1 MSFIRSKQLAALAQA
16 AAKGHTAQVERLSRA
31 YPAMADAL
39 APLLALTRPSEPAAV
54 ALQAVEQQSL
64 MLNAAQA
71 LLREHQAL
79 EEATGESRAGVGRLT
94 DGGAGI
100 SSGLQQTVNGIDQ
113 ARETTRHS
121 AATVNEVDG
130 QLRLLRSALSAMN
143 RNQAKLAEQVAQIRK
158 LTSSVQEIAH
168 QTNLVALNAAI
179 EAARAGEA
187 GKGFAVVA
195 DEVKQLA
202 EKTSQ
207 ATGEIEAVT
216 GSIGDFSQ
224 QLDRDVQQG
233 MHRLESAQER
243 ITHTAGA
250 LREGTETLHGAMTR
264 LQNVQQSS
272 DSQSARIAGAQ
283 AALGVLQ
290 KRTVEARRQAEAL
303 DRACVLSHRLCLGWL
318 DQDAEHSLAGLS
330 LSLRESI
337 QGLRQAMELALHE
350 PAALD
355 RRWFDT
361 TVLDHVL
368 ARLGD
373 KHATHPAAEQLM
385 AAGRRLSTHAGAFV
399 SLISQGDL
407 QRAADYPSRV
417 EAERETIHQQLGAL
431 LADAVA

>member
-16 AAKGHTAQVERLSRA
+16 AAQGDTAQVDRLSRQF
-31 YPAMADAL
+31 PALAAAL
-39 APLLALTRPSEPAAV
+39 APLLARVAPREPAAV

-71 LLREHQAL
+71 LLREHEAL
-79 EEATGESRAGVGRLT
+79 EEATGESRASVGRLT

-100 SSGLQQTVNGIDQ
+100 SSGLQQTAGSVEQ
-113 ARETTRHS
+113 ARETTRHG

-224 QLDRDVQQG
+224 QLDGDVQQG
-233 MHRLESAQER
+233 MSRLETAQER
-243 ITHTAGA
+243 IGHTATA
-250 LREGTETLHGAMTR
+250 LRDGADALHGAANR
-264 LQNVQQSS
+264 LQNLQQHT
-272 DSQSARIAGAQ
+272 DAQSARIAGAQ
-283 AALGVLQ
+283 AALGALQ

-303 DRACVLSHRLCLGWL
+303 DRASVLSHRLCLGWL
-318 DQDAEHSLAGLS
+318 DQAAEHSLAGLS

-361 TVLDHVL
+361 SVLDHVL
-368 ARLGD
+368 ARLAG
-373 KHATHPAAEQLM
+373 KHAQHPAALQLI
-385 AAGRRLSTHAGAFV
+385 AAGERLSSHAGSFV

-407 QRAADYPSRV
+407 QTAANYPSRV
-417 EAERETIHQQLGAL
+417 EAERETIHQQLSAL
-431 LADAVA
+431 LADAEA

>member
-1 MSFIRSKQLAALAQA
+1 MSFIRSKQLADLAKA
-16 AAKGHTAQVERLSRA
+16 AAHGDKELVERLSREN
-31 YPAMADAL
+31 PAMAQAL
-39 APLLALTRPSEPAAV
+39 APLLALTAPVEPAAV

-71 LLREHQAL
+71 LLREHEAL
-79 EEATGESRAGVGRLT
+79 ESATAESRASVGRLT
-94 DGGAGI
+94 DSGAGI
-100 SSGLQQTVNGIDQ
+100 SSGLQQTAHGIDQ

-121 AATVNEVDG
+121 AATVTEVDG

-143 RNQAKLAEQVAQIRK
+143 RNQARLAEQVAQIRK
-158 LTSSVQEIAH
+158 LTTSVKDIAH

-202 EKTSQ
+202 EKTGQ
-207 ATGEIEAVT
+207 ATGEIESMT
-216 GSIGDFSQ
+216 GSIGEFSQ
-224 QLDRDVQQG
+224 QLDIDVQQG
-233 MHRLESAQER
+233 MQRLESAQDR
-243 ITHTAGA
+243 INHTGTT
-250 LREGTETLHGAMTR
+250 LREGAEVLQGAIAR
-264 LQNVQQSS
+264 LQSLQQST
-272 DSQSARIAGAQ
+272 DAQAARVTTAQ
-283 AALGVLQ
+283 AALGALQ

-303 DRACVLSHRLCLGWL
+303 DRACVLSHRMCLGWL

-361 TVLDHVL
+361 SVLDHVMN
-368 ARLGD
+368 RLSD
-373 KHATHPAAEQLM
+373 KHATHPAANELV
-385 AAGRRLSTHAGAFV
+385 AAGRRLREHTDTFV
-399 SLISQGDL
+399 ALLGQGDL
-407 QRAADYPSRV
+407 KHAADYPSRV
-417 EAERETIHQQLGAL
+417 EAERETIHQHLSHLLG
-431 LADAVA
+431 DAIV